1 MTHVNTKNKK
11 LLSALIALICVAAI
25 IAGAS
30 AVYFTVFKNGERSN
44 LDGSE
49 EGNVTD
55 DTLADTDK
63 EVALQ
68 TVEGLDA
75 TNASNI
81 SAWEQ
86 IPIVSKE
93 LIAKGVSGGEGGE
106 AAGFAHCALR
116 GEYTEGV
123 INLPAGYLEAVF
135 VKEKYRRK
143 GFARALVAAAE
154 EWARAKGCTE
164 FASDCE
170 CGNEDS
176 VAFHKAAGFGEVNRI
191 VCFVKKL

>member
-1 MTHVNTKNKK
+1 MIIEAGRKDAEVLSELS
-11 LLSALIALICVAAI
+11 LLLWENADPEELRKEYDEAL
-25 IAGAS
+25 S
-30 AVYFTVFKNGERSN
+30 D
-44 LDGSE
+44 DG
-49 EGNVTD
+49 
-55 DTLADTDK
+55 
-63 EVALQ
+63 
-68 TVEGLDA
+68 
-75 TNASNI
+75 NAFFI
-81 SAWEQ
+81 
-86 IPIVSKE
+86 KY
-93 LIAKGVSGGEGGE
+93 EGGE

-170 CGNEDS
+170 S
-176 VAFHKAAGFGEVNRI
+176 VNATSIAFHNAIGFVEANRI
-191 VCFVKKL
+191 VSFVKKL

>member
-1 MTHVNTKNKK
+1 MIIEAGRKDAEVLSELS
-11 LLSALIALICVAAI
+11 LLLWENADPEELRKEYDEAL
-25 IAGAS
+25 S
-30 AVYFTVFKNGERSN
+30 
-44 LDGSE
+44 
-49 EGNVTD
+49 D
-55 DTLADTDK
+55 D
-63 EVALQ
+63 
-68 TVEGLDA
+68 
-75 TNASNI
+75 
-81 SAWEQ
+81 
-86 IPIVSKE
+86 
-93 LIAKGVSGGEGGE
+93 GE